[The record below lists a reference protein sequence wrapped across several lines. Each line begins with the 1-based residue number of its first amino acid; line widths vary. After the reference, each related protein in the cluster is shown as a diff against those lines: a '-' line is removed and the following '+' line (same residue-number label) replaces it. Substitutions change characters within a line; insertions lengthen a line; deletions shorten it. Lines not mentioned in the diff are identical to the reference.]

1 MSTLEQLRDREEEL
15 EAMLTN
21 VRESIKRIEGPNLGK
36 LPNRRAGFHHIHSDS
51 YECGI
56 AYRQYG
62 WDDADKWRWAKCSK
76 LVNHEGGCG
85 YEDNT
90 AY

>member
-21 VRESIKRIEGPNLGK
+21 VKQAIQRIEGPRLGK
-36 LPNRRAGFHHIHSDS
+36 MPNKRAGFYHLHSDI

-56 AYRQYG
+56 AYRRQRVGDGDG
-62 WDDADKWRWAKCSK
+62 WSWAKCSK
-76 LVNHEGGCG
+76 LVNHEGNCG